1 MSAQPPRIERLRSY
15 LEADPGNLNLLRD
28 IAREGMLTG
37 QFESALK
44 ALDALSQQGASDAND
59 EAAAIH
65 ALLKLG
71 QVSQASDRADAAFE
85 RWPQDEAVRVE
96 AARAW
101 LNSGRNE
108 DVLLACEP
116 PFVEPII
123 DRMAAELHG
132 QALWRLTRLEDA
144 LAFTAAAVARHSDDA
159 RLLALHSA
167 LQYDDGKMG
176 PAFETARRARALS
189 PQHAYLALHVLA
201 SACLMRQ
208 DVAGAQALIDE
219 ALANTHQDGRIWLLK
234 GSTEM
239 LAGQFDAAMAS
250 LREATQIF
258 PDHPGSHLTLAWLQL
273 LQGNLDV
280 AEEIIQRAIEV
291 SPAFAESH
299 GTLAVIHARRGH
311 REDAERC
318 IRRATLLDRDGFA
331 ARYAQ
336 KVLDGTATEDVS
348 DLLTDLAT
356 RVQI

>member
-1 MSAQPPRIERLRSY
+1 MSTPMTHIERLWSY
-15 LEADPGNLNLLRD
+15 LEADPNNLNLLRD
-28 IAREGMLTG
+28 IAREGMSTG
-37 QFESALK
+37 QFEAALK
-44 ALDALSQQGASDAND
+44 ALDMLVQQDAANAND

-71 QVSQASDRADAAFE
+71 QVSQAADRADAAHA

-101 LNSGRNE
+101 LNSGRCE
-108 DVLLACEP
+108 DVLRACEA
-116 PFVEPII
+116 PFSEPLI

-132 QALWRLTRLEDA
+132 QALWRLARLEDA
-144 LAFTAAAVARHSDDA
+144 LALSTAAVARYQDDA

-167 LQYDDGKMG
+167 LLYDDEKMG
-176 PAFETARRARALS
+176 PAFEAAQRARALS

-219 ALANTHQDGRIWLLK
+219 ALSITQKDGRIWLLK

-239 LAGQFDAAMAS
+239 LAGQFDAAVAS
-250 LREATQIF
+250 LREATRIF

-273 LQGNLDV
+273 LQGDLDA
-280 AEEIIQRAIEV
+280 AEETARRAIDA
-291 SPAFAESH
+291 SPAFAEAH
-299 GTLAVIHARRGH
+299 GTLAVIHARRGQ
-311 REDAERC
+311 REEAERS

-336 KVLDGTATEDVS
+336 KVLDGTATEDIGE
-348 DLLTDLAT
+348 LLADLAT

>member
-1 MSAQPPRIERLRSY
+1 MSAQPTRIERLWSY

-28 IAREGMLTG
+28 IAREGMSTS
-37 QFESALK
+37 QFEAALK
-44 ALDALSQQGASDAND
+44 ALDALAQQGASDAND

-71 QVSQASDRADAAFE
+71 QVSQAGDRADAAFA

-101 LNSGRNE
+101 LNSGRNQ
-108 DVLLACEP
+108 DVLRACEA
-116 PFVEPII
+116 PFEEPLL
-123 DRMAAELHG
+123 DRMASELHG

-144 LAFTAAAVARHSDDA
+144 LALTTTAVARHPDDA

-167 LQYDDGKMG
+167 LLYDDEKMG
-176 PAFETARRARALS
+176 PAFEAAQRARALS

-208 DVAGAQALIDE
+208 DVAGAQGFIDE
-219 ALANTHQDGRIWLLK
+219 ALAISKQDGRIWLLK

-239 LAGQFDAAMAS
+239 LAGQFDAAMVS
-250 LREATQIF
+250 LREATRIF
-258 PDHPGSHLTLAWLQL
+258 PDHPGSHLTLGWLQL
-273 LQGNLDV
+273 LQGDLDA
-280 AEEIIQRAIEV
+280 AEETIQRAIEA

-299 GTLAVIHARRGH
+299 GTLAVIHARRGQ
-311 REDAERC
+311 REEAERS

-336 KVLDGTATEDVS
+336 KVLDGTATEDIG
-348 DLLTDLAT
+348 DLLADLAK

>member
-1 MSAQPPRIERLRSY
+1 MSAPTTRIERLWTFH
-15 LEADPGNLNLLRD
+15 EADPSNLSLLRD
-28 IAREGMLTG
+28 IAREGMSSG
-37 QFESALK
+37 QFEAALK
-44 ALDALSQQGASDAND
+44 ALDALTTLNASEPGD

-71 QVSQASDRADAAFE
+71 LVSQATDRADVAFE
-85 RWPQDEAVRVE
+85 RWSQDEAVRVE

-108 DVLLACEP
+108 DVLRACEA
-116 PFVEPII
+116 PFSEHLI
-123 DRMAAELHG
+123 DLMASELHG
-132 QALWRLTRLEDA
+132 QALWRLSRLEDA
-144 LAFTAAAVARHSDDA
+144 LALTTTALARHPEDA

-167 LQYDDGKMG
+167 LLYDDEQMG
-176 PAFETARRARALS
+176 PAFEAAQRARALA

-208 DVAGAQALIDE
+208 DVAGAQALVDE
-219 ALANTHQDGRIWLLK
+219 AMAITQKDGRIWLLK

-239 LAGQFDAAMAS
+239 LAGKFEVAMAS
-250 LREATQIF
+250 LREATRIF

-273 LQGNLDV
+273 LQGDLDG
-280 AEEIIQRAIEV
+280 AEETIQRAIEA

-299 GTLAVIHARRGH
+299 GTLAVIHARRGQ
-311 REDAERC
+311 REEAERSV
-318 IRRATLLDRDGFA
+318 RRATLLDRDGFA

-336 KVLDGTATEDVS
+336 KVLDGTASEDVS
-348 DLLTDLAT
+348 DLLADLAQ